1 MLTCLKV
8 QVQSSNTS
16 FIHFPF
22 NNFRYFLTLFSK
34 FFSSFL
40 HSTCSLSVSRLYLAL
55 DGIYHPLGHQSQDTR
70 LVECAPYVN
79 FKSHSTGLS
88 PSMVHDSTWIM
99 PSNLLVTTS
108 IDYNSLRK
116 RRDFQ
121 VELFPLHSPLLRES
135 LLVSFPP
142 LSYMLKFSGSS
153 FLISG
158 PDRKSVVVGKECRSR
173 WSPYH

>member
-1 MLTCLKV
+1 MAEAKYLHQNRLLQNQSMLTCQRI
-8 QVQSSNTS
+8 QVLQSNTS

-55 DGIYHPLGHQSQDTR
+55 DGIYHPLGLQSQAIR
-70 LVECAPYVN
+70 LVGCAPYA
-79 FKSHSTGLS
+79 KIQSHSTGLS

-108 IDYNSLRK
+108 IDYNSLCQTQR
-116 RRDFQ
+116 FSSWA
-121 VELFPLHSPLLRES
+121 LPAS
-135 LLVSFPP
+135 LAVTEGILVSF
-142 LSYMLKFSGSS
+142 FSSA
-153 FLISG
+153 
-158 PDRKSVVVGKECRSR
+158 
-173 WSPYH
+173 

>member
-1 MLTCLKV
+1 MAEAKYLHQNRLLQNQSMLTCQRI
-8 QVQSSNTS
+8 QVLQSNTS

-55 DGIYHPLGHQSQDTR
+55 DGIYHPLGLQSQAIR
-70 LVECAPYVN
+70 LVECAPYVS

-99 PSNLLVTTS
+99 PCFSLVTTP
-108 IDYNSLRK
+108 IDYNSLQNAEIFKLSSSRFT
-116 RRDFQ
+116 RRYWGN
-121 VELFPLHSPLLRES
+121 P
-135 LLVSFPP
+135 
-142 LSYMLKFSGSS
+142 
-153 FLISG
+153 
-158 PDRKSVVVGKECRSR
+158 C
-173 WSPYH
+173 